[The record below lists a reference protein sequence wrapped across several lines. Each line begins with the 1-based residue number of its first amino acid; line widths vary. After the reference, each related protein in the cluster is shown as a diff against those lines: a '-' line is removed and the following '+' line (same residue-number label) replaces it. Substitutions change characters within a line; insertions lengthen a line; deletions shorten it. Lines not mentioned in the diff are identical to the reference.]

1 MCETTARKQRTRM
14 LSLTEQGGKIRD
26 EMRIHFPGFRQ
37 CPRGSGLTSC
47 TQRNLHTHTNT
58 LEEKCTP
65 APKNQQ
71 SVGIFLTQ
79 GLTQRAGT
87 SSAVVWA
94 SIILAL
100 VAPSLNHGEAAN
112 CQLLCPHYPR
122 PPAQTGALGH
132 CPRNHS
138 APVASQES

>member
-1 MCETTARKQRTRM
+1 M
-14 LSLTEQGGKIRD
+14 LSFTEQGRKTVHEI
-26 EMRIHFPGFRQ
+26 RIHFPGFHQYRSSESLW
-37 CPRGSGLTSC
+37 PSNVYTTHFLS
-47 TQRNLHTHTNT
+47 LTHT
-58 LEEKCTP
+58 LGGEMHTP
-65 APKNQQ
+65 PKLQ
-71 SVGIFLTQ
+71 SMGIFFTQ

-87 SSAVVWA
+87 SSAVLTLW
-94 SIILAL
+94 SGCPLFW
-100 VAPSLNHGEAAN
+100 PSWLCLSTMGEAAN